1 MDDRDAITQCLAGD
15 ADAFRVLVD
24 RYQARAFGHAR
35 FLSGSDADAADAAQ
49 DAFIDAYRALS
60 RFDLARPFYPWFYV
74 LLRNRCAKQ
83 RSRRAT
89 RAESQ
94 ELSQA
99 VVSAAPDIDA
109 SLDLGRALR
118 QLDSD
123 EREIVMLKHIDGWKY
138 SEIAERIGIPLG
150 TVMSRLFTA
159 RQKLRATLAGVSK

>member
-1 MDDRDAITQCLAGD
+1 MDDRDAIARCLDGD
-15 ADAFRVLVD
+15 ADVFRVLVD

-49 DAFIDAYRALS
+49 DAFIDAYRALD
-60 RFDLARPFYPWFYV
+60 RFDRARPFYPWFYV

-83 RSRRAT
+83 RSRPAT

-94 ELSQA
+94 ELSPA
-99 VVSAAPDIDA
+99 VAAAAPDLDA
-109 SLDLGRALR
+109 SLDLERALD
-118 QLDSD
+118 QLEPD

-138 SEIAERIGIPLG
+138 SEIAERIGIPAG

-159 RQKLRATLAGVSK
+159 RQKLRAALEGGST